1 MNIQDIQEILAHK
14 NLEETKQ
21 VYLQDKEVIK

>member
-21 VYLQDKEVIK
+21 VYLQDKGVKN

>member
-21 VYLQDKEVIK
+21 VYLQDKEVI